1 MHPEFL
7 LEFQLNLNLQQLDVE
22 NFVLGV
28 PHVTP
33 AAPPRQHHLS
43 IPTTTAHTNNRRR
56 FSLPAQNI
64 MNELKTTKT
73 NTFQR
78 NSVIQ
83 LNPAYLTQSGESS
96 SVSPSSSQGKPFLS
110 FQAFLSSVNIFTKLV
125 RGP

>member
-1 MHPEFL
+1 MNNCSVFI
-7 LEFQLNLNLQQLDVE
+7 LEGRMFCSPSRVNYELNQNLQQLDVE

-33 AAPPRQHHLS
+33 APPPRQHHLHVPTS
-43 IPTTTAHTNNRRR
+43 TTTAQSNTRRR

-73 NTFQR
+73 DTFKR
-78 NSVIQ
+78 SSVIQ

-96 SVSPSSSQGKPFLS
+96 SVSPSSSQGF
-110 FQAFLSSVNIFTKLV
+110 
-125 RGP
+125 